1 MLPTALPLP
10 MLLPLQF
17 PIGDHGELPSLTTV
31 APAAAAAAERA
42 VGPTDDDADKIGFST
57 MLIRRQGGEGKWTT
71 KKGGRCLITEAAAAS
86 AALGDAWTAN
96 STGSSDIS

>member
-1 MLPTALPLP
+1 MLLTALPLP

-31 APAAAAAAERA
+31 APAAAAAAAERA
-42 VGPTDDDADKIGFST
+42 VGPADNDADKMGFSI

-71 KKGGRCLITEAAAAS
+71 KKGGR
-86 AALGDAWTAN
+86 
-96 STGSSDIS
+96 

>member
-1 MLPTALPLP
+1 VTCSSVMSPTAQPPP

-31 APAAAAAAERA
+31 APSAAAAERA
-42 VGPTDDDADKIGFST
+42 VGPADDDADKMGFSI

-71 KKGGRCLITEAAAAS
+71 KKGGR
-86 AALGDAWTAN
+86 
-96 STGSSDIS
+96 

>member
-1 MLPTALPLP
+1 MLPTAQPPP

-31 APAAAAAAERA
+31 APSAAAAAAAATERA
-42 VGPTDDDADKIGFST
+42 VGPADDDADKMGFSI

-71 KKGGRCLITEAAAAS
+71 KKGGR
-86 AALGDAWTAN
+86 
-96 STGSSDIS
+96 